1 MAAGGRPPVTFRD
14 VPLPIPMCEVPFGA
28 NVSKDPQPVPDAHT
42 LLSSVAEALNACE
55 VAGIT
60 VKLKHGA
67 VMTPLG
73 YVLPLGDGEWAARTL
88 TWTEFSAQAPG
99 DDED

>member
-1 MAAGGRPPVTFRD
+1 M
-14 VPLPIPMCEVPFGA
+14 LEVPYGA
-28 NVSKDPQPVPDAHT
+28 NISPDPQPAPDAER
-42 LLSSVAEALNACE
+42 LLSAVADALTACE
-55 VAGIT
+55 AAGIP

-88 TWTEFSAQAPG
+88 TWTEFSAPPG